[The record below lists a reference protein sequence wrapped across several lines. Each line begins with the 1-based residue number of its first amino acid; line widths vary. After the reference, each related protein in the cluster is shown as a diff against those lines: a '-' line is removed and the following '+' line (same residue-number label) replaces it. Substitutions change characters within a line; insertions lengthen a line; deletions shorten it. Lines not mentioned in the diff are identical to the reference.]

1 MIQIDMKM
9 PKDCRNC
16 PLAIYLE
23 TEELKC
29 TATGQN
35 VYYIPGGERDMVC
48 PLREVM
54 EVKADDVCPDNLEL
68 IEPKIPDNVTEK
80 EPVIRVNYLKKD
92 FGALCDTCTQTNKC
106 RWYMLFSAYGLRYI
120 ETCDGYQN
128 GGKNEK

>member
-9 PKDCRNC
+9 PKDCENC
-16 PLAIYLE
+16 PFNVYLE
-23 TEELKC
+23 PEDSRCMITHRNTWFVPK
-29 TATGQN
+29 GR
-35 VYYIPGGERDMVC
+35 RDLVC
-48 PLREVM
+48 PMQEVE

-68 IEPKIPDNVTEK
+68 IDPNIPDTCIEK